1 MEVGPWCGKGRR
13 QEIVWKWLERVILTT
28 VVKTV
33 AKTRLLFNISDIK
46 QKSIYTV
53 HAILMISEHTDKLLL
68 ANVR

>member
-1 MEVGPWCGKGRR
+1 M
-13 QEIVWKWLERVILTT
+13 ILTT

-46 QKSIYTV
+46 QKSMYTV

-68 ANVR
+68 ANVRYP